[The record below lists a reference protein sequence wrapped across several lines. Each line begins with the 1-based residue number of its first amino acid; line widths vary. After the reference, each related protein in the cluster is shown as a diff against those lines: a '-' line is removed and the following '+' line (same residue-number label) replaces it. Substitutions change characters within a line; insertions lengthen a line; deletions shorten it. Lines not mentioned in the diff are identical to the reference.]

1 MGMNCLRKEYIMGT
15 KRENSLVRKL
25 AAAERKN
32 VTTEQKLATTRQ
44 ELSESKSQR
53 YLAGN

>member
-1 MGMNCLRKEYIMGT
+1 MGT